1 MAKMTVEQQR
11 DELLRTLKKL
21 ETALHN
27 GDTAETDGYA
37 VQDVREREGD
47 YLVVLTD
54 LGNIALNAIEAVE
67 KSMKEG

>member
-11 DELLRTLKKL
+11 DELLRTLKEL
-21 ETALHN
+21 EEALHDGETAE
-27 GDTAETDGYA
+27 DDGYA

-47 YLVVLTD
+47 YLVLLTD

-67 KSMKEG
+67 KSMKEE